1 MGGAFMSVSKD
12 VRVKEYN
19 GARSASSA
27 LKIEKVETQ
36 ANIKVH
42 ESIASAGTEQLQPTS
57 VGPMNENVVDLK
69 MDGKALNDFGVE
81 LTSGPEPVDTS
92 QTSQKPTQDAPLK
105 ALQAEASGPS
115 YKLLIGI
122 AAGLVVVIAGLTIWS
137 GGLGREEGAAA
148 VSASNGAEAEASVAM
163 AAQVVEPTTPANT
176 VDENDFVA
184 QMTAGTIAALRTS
197 STAATPADTVGEA
210 KLAAATLFSMVLDA
224 TAKDL
229 SQPEIDHMLNMAYE
243 NGTIKVPEPFLL
255 SSGRVNTNA
264 IMTTF
269 VGQ

>member
-1 MGGAFMSVSKD
+1 MSVSKD

-36 ANIKVH
+36 ANIKVQ
-42 ESIASAGTEQLQPTS
+42 ENIASVGKEQPQPTS
-57 VGPMNENVVDLK
+57 VGSMDKNVVDLK

-81 LTSGPEPVDTS
+81 LTSGQEPVDTS
-92 QTSQKPTQDAPLK
+92 QTAQKPTQDAPLK
-105 ALQAEASGPS
+105 ALQAETSGPS
-115 YKLLIGI
+115 YKFLIGI

-137 GGLGREEGAAA
+137 GGLGREEIAAE
-148 VSASNGAEAEASVAM
+148 VSASNVVETETLATI
-163 AAQVVEPTTPANT
+163 AAQVVEPTTPAYS
-176 VDENDFVA
+176 VDENEFVA

-197 STAATPADTVGEA
+197 STTAATADAVGDA

-224 TAKDL
+224 TAQDL